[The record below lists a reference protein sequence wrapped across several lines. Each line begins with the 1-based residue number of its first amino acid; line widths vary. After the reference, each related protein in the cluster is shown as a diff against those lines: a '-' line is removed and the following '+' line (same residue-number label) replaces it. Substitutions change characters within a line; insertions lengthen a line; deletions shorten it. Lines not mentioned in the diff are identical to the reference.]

1 MIPNDVPP
9 TTELV
14 MQTPE
19 AGLATEA
26 AGTESETNGRDAR
39 SPEEAANRE
48 NRRDA
53 CSTQKNK
60 RARTYT
66 ASEKSIASNRKNARR
81 STGPRTAEGK
91 AVTRMNAVKH
101 GILSGAVVVRGL
113 RIQEQEGE
121 FKELREQCWQCLAP
135 VGRIEMMLVDRIV
148 TAQWR
153 LRRALMAE
161 TGEIVL
167 SVDGGLRRRSNR
179 EPLPLGIFMDKRRDA
194 AEQMEMSTQGL
205 GYLKAVVRSVR
216 EDVERDGELTQA
228 TCDQLLRRFINEPN
242 SLTRAFL
249 GYRERFMANASAVA
263 PGASSF
269 AKPSAD
275 KMADKDALSPE
286 ELKENHQ
293 RAVLSYIEM
302 KLADYEEL
310 SGLCE
315 EREDKEDTARQAANV
330 LPSAAVLDKIL
341 RYEGALDRQL
351 YRAMNQL
358 ERLQRRREGEDV
370 PPPGD
375 DAVGAGVNGL
385 ENMCFCETNPNYLS
399 QRIRDK

>member
-1 MIPNDVPP
+1 MIPNDVTP

-14 MQTPE
+14 KQT
-19 AGLATEA
+19 TDVV
-26 AGTESETNGRDAR
+26 SSQRD
-39 SPEEAANRE
+39 
-48 NRRDA
+48 
-53 CSTQKNK
+53 K
-60 RARTYT
+60 RVRTYT
-66 ASEKSIASNRKNARR
+66 ASEKSRASNRRNARR

-135 VGRIEMMLVDRIV
+135 VGRVEQMLVDRIV

-167 SVDGGLRRRSNR
+167 SVDGGLRRRANR
-179 EPLPLGIFMDKRRDA
+179 EPLPLGIFMDPTRDT
-194 AEQMEMSTQGL
+194 AEQMEKSTQGL
-205 GYLKAVVRSVR
+205 DYLKVVLRSVR
-216 EDVERDGELTQA
+216 EDVEREGELTQA

-242 SLTRAFL
+242 HLTRDLL
-249 GYRERFMANASAVA
+249 GYRERMAED
-263 PGASSF
+263 
-269 AKPSAD
+269 AD
-275 KMADKDALSPE
+275 VFTAE
-286 ELKENHQ
+286 ELKENHR
-293 RAVLSYIEM
+293 RAVMSYIER
-302 KLADYEEL
+302 KLAEYEEL
-310 SGLCE
+310 TGMCE

-341 RYEGALDRQL
+341 RYENALERQL

-370 PPPGD
+370 PPPVTMQLARG
-375 DAVGAGVNGL
+375 
-385 ENMCFCETNPNYLS
+385 
-399 QRIRDK
+399 